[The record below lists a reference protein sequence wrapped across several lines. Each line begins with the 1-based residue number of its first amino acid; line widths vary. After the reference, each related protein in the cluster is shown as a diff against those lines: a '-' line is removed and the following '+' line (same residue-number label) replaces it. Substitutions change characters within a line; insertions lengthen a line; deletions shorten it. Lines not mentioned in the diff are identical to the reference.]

1 MSYPRSPAGPRSD
14 QTPTHVG
21 IIMDGNGRWAKARGL
36 PRFEGHRRGVEAL
49 RRTVR
54 SAIDHDVR
62 FLTIYSFSTENWRR
76 PPDEVAMLM
85 GLLKRFIR
93 NDLAELHAGG
103 VRVRIIGERGGLAA
117 DIRDAARRGGGAHA
131 RQCRPHADRRLQLR
145 FAPGDRRGGA
155 APGRGGL
162 PGPDR
167 SRRDRRGGLRGPAR
181 HGGHPRSRSDHPD
194 FRGDA
199 AVQLPAL
206 AGRLRRTRLHAGPLA
221 GFRRRRVRRG
231 ARALCGARAPIRSG
245 RRVARGHVR
254 FVSPGGMSANPDD
267 AGAPPTPGRGV
278 SHIGPDLWPRVAAAV
293 VMGLVA
299 LGVAWTG
306 GIVFIAFWWIAA
318 AIVLWEWQRIVGGE
332 RLLERVGL
340 GALCLAGAALCALHN
355 WAVLAV
361 AMLVAAGGGG
371 RLRRRAGPADLGGDG
386 GALRRRAGRQ
396 PRPAR
401 GEPDLRAGRRSLALR
416 HRLGRRRRRLFRRPR
431 DRRARGS
438 GRASRRA
445 RPGRARS
452 PARSRAPRSASSS
465 ASIFAPGPIR
475 IDRLFALGLATAVVS
490 EFGDLFESAVK
501 RRFGVKDSSR
511 LIPGHGGLMDRLD
524 SFIAASTFAA
534 VVAAVHSSGPFIASG
549 LFEW

>member
-14 QTPTHVG
+14 ETPTHVG

-85 GLLKRFIR
+85 GLLKRFVR

-103 VRVRIIGERGGLAA
+103 VRVRIIGERGGLAS
-117 DIRDAARRGGGAHA
+117 DIRVLLDEAEALTRANVGLTLIVAFNYGSRQEIVAAARRLAVEACQGLIDPDAICEEDFAA
-131 RQCRPHADRRLQLR
+131 RLDTADIPDPDLIIRTSGEMRLSNFLLWQTAYAELV
-145 FAPGDRRGGA
+145 FMPI
-155 APGRGGL
+155 L
-162 PGPDR
+162 W
-167 SRRDRRGGLRGPAR
+167 
-181 HGGHPRSRSDHPD
+181 PD
-194 FRGDA
+194 FDDA
-199 AVQLPAL
+199 AFVAAL
-206 AGRLRRTRLHAGPLA
+206 EHY
-221 GFRRRRVRRG
+221 G
-231 ARALCGARAPIRSG
+231 ARERRFGA
-245 RRVARGHVR
+245 VVEFARGHVC
-254 FVSPGGMSANPDD
+254 FVSPAGMSANPDD

-278 SHIGPDLWPRVAAAV
+278 FRIGPDLWPRVAAAV

-306 GIVFIAFWWIAA
+306 GIVFVAFWWIAA
-318 AIVLWEWQRIVGGE
+318 AIVMWEWQRIVGGE
-332 RLLERVGL
+332 RLLERVFL

-355 WAVLAV
+355 WAVPAV
-361 AMLVAAGGGG
+361 AMLVVAGAAVGFVAAPD
-371 RLRRRAGPADLGGDG
+371 RRIWAGMGALYG
-386 GALRRRAGRQ
+386 GALVVGLGLLEASPIYGLAAVLWLFAIVWGADVAAFFAGRAIGG
-396 PRPAR
+396 PRLWPSVSPGKTWSGAI
-401 GEPDLRAGRRSLALR
+401 AGALAGAA
-416 HRLGRRRRRLFRRPR
+416 LGLVV
-431 DRRARGS
+431 GV
-438 GRASRRA
+438 
-445 RPGRARS
+445 
-452 PARSRAPRSASSS
+452 
-465 ASIFAPGPIR
+465 IFAPGPVR
-475 IDRLFALGLATAVVS
+475 IDRLFALGLATAVMS

-534 VVAAVHSSGPFIASG
+534 IVAAAHSSGPYIASG